1 MPVGITSV
9 LLAHKAIVLLLGAEP
24 SMWPAQVELREKA
37 CALEYHR
44 EKDEKH

>member
-1 MPVGITSV
+1 MPVGIISV

-24 SMWPAQVELREKA
+24 SMWPAQGDRREKA
-37 CALEYHR
+37 CTLEYHR